1 MYAGAAGRTHG
12 VCGDERNVIFMDEV
26 YEPPKATIYRFDEND
41 RILTA
46 SGGEPV
52 TPNPNYAAN
61 ALNVLFGGTNTTIE

>member
-46 SGGEPV
+46 SGGEQEPP
-52 TPNPNYAAN
+52 TPNYAAN
-61 ALNVLFGGTNTTIE
+61 ALNQLMGGTNTTIE

>member
-41 RILTA
+41 RILTD
-46 SGGEPV
+46 SGGTV

>member
-46 SGGEPV
+46 SGGEQE
-52 TPNPNYAAN
+52 TPTPNYAAN
-61 ALNVLFGGTNTTIE
+61 ALNQLMGGTNTTIE

>member
-12 VCGDERNVIFMDEV
+12 VCGNERNMIFMDEI

-46 SGGEPV
+46 SGGPD
-52 TPNPNYAAN
+52 PNYAAN
-61 ALNVLFGGTNTTIE
+61 ALNEFMGGTNTTIE

>member
-1 MYAGAAGRTHG
+1 M
-12 VCGDERNVIFMDEV
+12 IFMDEI

-52 TPNPNYAAN
+52 TRTPDYAAN
-61 ALNVLFGGTNTTIE
+61 ALNALFGGTNTTIE

>member
-52 TPNPNYAAN
+52 TRTPDYAAN
-61 ALNVLFGGTNTTIE
+61 ALNALFGGTNTTIE